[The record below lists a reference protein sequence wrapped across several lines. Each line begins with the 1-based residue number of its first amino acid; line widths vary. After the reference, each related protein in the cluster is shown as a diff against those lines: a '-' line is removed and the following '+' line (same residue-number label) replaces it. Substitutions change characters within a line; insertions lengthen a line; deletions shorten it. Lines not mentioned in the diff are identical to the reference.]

1 MTQAVWSV
9 NASLPLASIRTMQD
23 IYDQSL
29 ARTTFTLL
37 MLGIAGGM
45 ALILGIIG
53 IYGVISYGVSQR
65 RREIG
70 IRLALGAQYTELQLM
85 FVRSGLVLA
94 GMGVAIGFLG
104 AGAVMRLMQSLLFGI
119 APLDPVTYV
128 AVLLVL
134 FTATALASYLPAR
147 RAAAVDPTEAL
158 KAE

>member
-1 MTQAVWSV
+1 
-9 NASLPLASIRTMQD
+9 
-23 IYDQSL
+23 
-29 ARTTFTLL
+29 
-37 MLGIAGGM
+37 
-45 ALILGIIG
+45 
-53 IYGVISYGVSQR
+53 
-65 RREIG
+65 
-70 IRLALGAQYTELQLM
+70 M